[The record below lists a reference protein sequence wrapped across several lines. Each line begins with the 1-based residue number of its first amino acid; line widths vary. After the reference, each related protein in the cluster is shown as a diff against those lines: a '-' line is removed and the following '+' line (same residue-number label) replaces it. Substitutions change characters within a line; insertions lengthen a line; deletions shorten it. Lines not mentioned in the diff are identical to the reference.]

1 MADAIAV
8 QRGTVYTHGMH
19 IYPGDSPTGVWASI
33 EAQNAG
39 LVAGMW
45 QNHMLCSPDS
55 EILEVQKAAIYD
67 PDVAELNLWYFTW
80 PQLGSYSRLS
90 FWANNVI
97 GMGDTEAP
105 YEFYLRL
112 WDLDGAGIFWVGTWR
127 QAFSTGQTHRISMEW
142 DMETVGLD
150 AYLGGTMAIQLAGGR
165 SSNPENGWTVRM
177 NQFLLI
183 TANLPL

>member
-45 QNHMLCSPDS
+45 QNHMLCSPNS
-55 EILEVQKAAIYD
+55 EILEVEQGAPVWVEKR
-67 PDVAELNLWYFTW
+67 LNIWRFPW
-80 PQLGSYSRLS
+80 PQLGSYSRLD
-90 FWANNVI
+90 FWLNASTGWDGWNLFNV
-97 GMGDTEAP
+97 
-105 YEFYLRL
+105 YLRM
-112 WDLDGAGIFWVGTWR
+112 WDPGYTAPFHTATYTKSFEL
-127 QAFSTGQTHRISMEW
+127 GQTRRVTFEW
-142 DMETVGLD
+142 DMETATLAPHLDEAIFLEIVGRKTE
-150 AYLGGTMAIQLAGGR
+150 YAGYH
-165 SSNPENGWTVRM
+165 SWTVRM